1 MQRPAK
7 PRTPVRFRLQP
18 DLSPGGGIG
27 RRKGLKIPRKV
38 TFVPV
43 RFRPRATM
51 VHMINALSLHIAF
64 RFTRSSHFNPFAKLI
79 QRLSVFGIALGVA
92 VLIVI
97 SSIFNGFRIEIT
109 ESLQQISPHFVVRHY
124 DHWWTDWQ
132 SSYKTLEAHD
142 EIKVVSPKLRTYAM
156 IAGKLQ
162 APPVQLIELATDDT
176 SNDAGNNLISA
187 TISTDLQQD
196 LWLAQDDTLSI
207 ITSIGD
213 SKKPIGIRF
222 RISEATNDQKNILDK
237 RSLQT
242 KGSTL
247 RRALGLPSTTIS
259 ELDVVTN
266 DIHNVPN
273 IIESIRADLP
283 REVIIENTSGYFTS
297 LLSSLRM
304 QQKLMVIV
312 LSLVVF
318 IAAFNLVTSLVM
330 MVTDRKKEIAQL
342 RTIGHPRSEIIKI
355 FVLQSILTASCGIV
369 IGVVLGVMTATHITE
384 MMTWCEQY
392 LGQKIMSR
400 QVWML
405 DHLPSSVSAYDVIT
419 ICTGTMT
426 LAVLSAIY
434 PARLASRIDP
444 AEVLRYE

>member
-1 MQRPAK
+1 M
-7 PRTPVRFRLQP
+7 
-18 DLSPGGGIG
+18 
-27 RRKGLKIPRKV
+27 
-38 TFVPV
+38 PV

-51 VHMINALSLHIAF
+51 LLMINALSLHIAI
-64 RFTRSSHFNPFAKLI
+64 RFTLSSHFNPFAKLI

-132 SSYKTLEAHD
+132 NAYQALQAHHQ
-142 EIKVVSPKLRTYAM
+142 IKAVSPKLRTYAM

-162 APPVQLIELATDDT
+162 SPPIQLIELAQDDT
-176 SNDAGNNLISA
+176 DRNARNNIISA
-187 TISTDLQQD
+187 TISSDLQQD
-196 LWLAQDDTLSI
+196 LWLAPDDTLSI
-207 ITSIGD
+207 ITSIGE

-222 RISEATNDQKNILDK
+222 RISEIAQDQKNILDK

-247 RRALGLPSTTIS
+247 RQALGLSSTTIS

-266 DIHNVPN
+266 DIHDVPK
-273 IIESIRADLP
+273 IIESIRAELP
-283 REVIIENTSGYFTS
+283 KEVIIENTSGYFTS

-312 LSLVVF
+312 LSLVVL
-318 IAAFNLVTSLVM
+318 IAAFNLITSLVM

-355 FVLQSILTASCGIV
+355 FVLQSVLTATCGIV
-369 IGVVLGVMTATHITE
+369 IGVVIGTLTAVHITE
-384 MMTWCEQY
+384 IMAWCEQY

-405 DHLPSSVSAYDVIT
+405 DHLPSSVSTYDVIS
-419 ICTGTMT
+419 ICIGTMT
-426 LAVLSAIY
+426 LAVLSAVY
-434 PARLASRIDP
+434 PARLASKIDP